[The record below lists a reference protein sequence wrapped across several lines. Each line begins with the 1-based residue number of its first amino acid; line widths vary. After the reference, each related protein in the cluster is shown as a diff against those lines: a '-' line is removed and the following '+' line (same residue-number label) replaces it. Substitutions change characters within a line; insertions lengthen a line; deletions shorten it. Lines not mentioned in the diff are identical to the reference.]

1 MSIPIR
7 NADKSN
13 AIANERTFFVT
24 TSTWGKCGILQTDR
38 SAKLLLDVL
47 YHYRKER
54 EISSSRICD
63 YAGPHSFAD
72 HCRRGDDC
80 GKSHSVDQGWLFV
93 SRGTRAWISRA
104 GVAERVFG
112 DSSARS
118 DGLCGNT
125 RIYSRE
131 SG

>member
-24 TSTWGKCGILQTDR
+24 TSTWGKCGILQSDR

-54 EISSSRICD
+54 KYLLHEFVIIRTTFIC
-63 YAGPHSFAD
+63 
-72 HCRRGDDC
+72 
-80 GKSHSVDQGWLFV
+80 
-93 SRGTRAWISRA
+93 
-104 GVAERVFG
+104 
-112 DSSARS
+112 
-118 DGLCGNT
+118 
-125 RIYSRE
+125 
-131 SG
+131 